1 MKVERG
7 EEVNIR
13 RNKSNTRLTWGG
25 EIAKGRFGVGSR

>member
-13 RNKSNTRLTWGG
+13 RNKSNTRLTWGVG
-25 EIAKGRFGVGSR
+25 IAKGRFEIGLR